1 MSRGSDGWGELP
13 VQHGFIEAVMVG
25 VIVTLP
31 ELSIATD
38 DAMFMSRL
46 RSGDDL
52 RNAQIAHNAHT
63 QRLDLA

>member
-1 MSRGSDGWGELP
+1 M
-13 VQHGFIEAVMVG
+13 QHGFIEAVMVG